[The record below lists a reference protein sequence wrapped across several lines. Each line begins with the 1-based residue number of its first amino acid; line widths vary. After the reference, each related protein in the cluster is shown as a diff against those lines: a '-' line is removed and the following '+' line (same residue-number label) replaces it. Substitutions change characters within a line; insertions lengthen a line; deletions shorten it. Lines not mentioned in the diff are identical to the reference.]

1 MARPAD
7 HSKILQSFRFSGRG
21 SGLVKTLRGFK
32 KSHHSVPDAV
42 NAATSGFLAKLADE
56 ELAEEAEQRFQ
67 QARTLLH
74 YKRKDLTLDLSAGA
88 VTLSARDFIFEII
101 YSLSE
106 AAPSEYVV
114 TRSLH
119 SLKRAD
125 FLFTPEC
132 DELFDGLFSEVIFVL
147 VKGAPVE
154 RVIDAIEDLDTPD
167 SNSALKVEYPSDC
180 QECTISVPG
189 VEAEVRF
196 DGRELAVVFP
206 SSATPRELWES
217 FLAVREAF
225 GLTKN
230 DLLSQLIAQS

>member
-7 HSKILQSFRFSGRG
+7 DSKILQSFRFSGRTG
-21 SGLVKTLRGFK
+21 GTVKSLRGFK

-42 NAATSGFLAKLADE
+42 NAATSGFLAKLAAD
-56 ELAEEAEQRFQ
+56 ELAEEAERIFQ

-74 YKRKDLTLDLSAGA
+74 YKRKDLTLDLGAGTA
-88 VTLSARDFIFEII
+88 VLSAKDFVFEIS
-101 YSLSE
+101 YGLLESD
-106 AAPSEYVV
+106 PSDYV
-114 TRSLH
+114 TNRSLH

-132 DELFDGLFSEVIFVL
+132 DTLFSGLFNEVVFVL

-154 RVIDAIEDLDTPD
+154 RVIDAIEDLDTTD
-167 SNSALKVEYPSDC
+167 SLLRVNYPSDYQNC
-180 QECTISVPG
+180 IITVPG

-196 DGRELAVVFP
+196 DGRELAIVFP
-206 SSATPRELWES
+206 RTATPRQLWES

-225 GLTKN
+225 GLTK
-230 DLLSQLIAQS
+230 DEILTGLIVSR

>member
-7 HSKILQSFRFSGRG
+7 HSKILQSFRFSGRS
-21 SGLVKTLRGFK
+21 SGMVKTLRGFK

-42 NAATSGFLAKLADE
+42 NAATTGFLAKLAEE
-56 ELAEEAEQRFQ
+56 ELAEEAEQHFQ
-67 QARTLLH
+67 LARTLLH
-74 YKRKDLTLDLSAGA
+74 YKRKDLTLELSPGA
-88 VTLSARDFIFEII
+88 ATLSARDFVFEIT

-106 AAPSEYVV
+106 AAPSDYVV

-119 SLKRAD
+119 SLKRSD

-132 DELFDGLFSEVIFVL
+132 DRLFEGQFSEVVFVL

-154 RVIDAIEDLDTPD
+154 RVIDAIEELDTPD
-167 SNSALKVEYPSDC
+167 SDSELRVDYPSNY
-180 QECTISVPG
+180 ETCTISVPG

-196 DGRELAVVFP
+196 DGRELAMVFP
-206 SSATPRELWES
+206 SSAAPRELWES

-225 GLTKN
+225 GLTK
-230 DLLSQLIAQS
+230 DEVLAQLIANS